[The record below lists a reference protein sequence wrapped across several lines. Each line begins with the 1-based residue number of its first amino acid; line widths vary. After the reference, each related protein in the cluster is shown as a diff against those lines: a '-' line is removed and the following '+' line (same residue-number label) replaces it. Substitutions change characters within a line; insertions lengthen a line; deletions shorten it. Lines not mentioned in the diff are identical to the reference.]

1 MTLVN
6 PLFTVTDAE
15 PTNRYTSKGV
25 ASVHY
30 IDRHD
35 VVAERRR
42 GHVDLVQKNAIAK
55 HWNGKI
61 TPTWTLRANPRDRVP
76 RASSDAVRTVLTA
89 AKVRIDQVG
98 VDSRRGSQ
106 EQTKSQAPSMNK
118 SRYDHSTPPV
128 MLPCFWHVRAS
139 VAR

>member
-30 IDRHD
+30 LDRHD

-89 AKVRIDQVG
+89 TKVIFSSGRRRQP
-98 VDSRRGSQ
+98 SRVPR
-106 EQTKSQAPSMNK
+106 TDKVPSTQ
-118 SRYDHSTPPV
+118 YE
-128 MLPCFWHVRAS
+128 
-139 VAR
+139 